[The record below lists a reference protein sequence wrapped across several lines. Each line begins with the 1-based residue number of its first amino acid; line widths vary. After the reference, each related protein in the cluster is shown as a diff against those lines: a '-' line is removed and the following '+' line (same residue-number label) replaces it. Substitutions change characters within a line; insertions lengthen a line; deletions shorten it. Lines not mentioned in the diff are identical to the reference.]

1 MSKQRIILGVVAL
14 AALALAIVALI
25 GVNGTQAHRG
35 RPTAVNASALRMRL
49 TSASGTV
56 SPSRLAIRAR
66 RSGT

>member
-35 RPTAVNASALRMRL
+35 RPTAVKGQTTQRDAEPPP
-49 TSASGTV
+49 
-56 SPSRLAIRAR
+56 SPSVTPTA
-66 RSGT
+66 T